1 MLRSISLFTFLVILS
16 SLGWARTDS
25 KHMQLL
31 IMPPSDSDTSVRNGE
46 SSEKKFSD
54 RVLPKSLTSA
64 DSSQTVV
71 SKIIDNSLAYWW
83 DNSELKNTSMG
94 QAATKIEENMKA
106 EMDLGSSDSGKTD
119 HKISLKVLAMQA
131 LAKIEYFGW
140 TKAAINYDAKAAKAE
155 LEVFENLSNNKDLVV
170 SHSVTAAESKSQLSL
185 RWNW

>member
-1 MLRSISLFTFLVILS
+1 MLRCISLFTFIFVLS
-16 SLGWARTDS
+16 SLGWTRTDI
-25 KHMQLL
+25 KKMPLL
-31 IMPPSDSDTSVRNGE
+31 IMPPSGIEAGTSNGE

-54 RVLPKSLTSA
+54 RVLPKSLTAA

-83 DNSELKNTSMG
+83 DNSELKNTSVG
-94 QAATKIEENMKA
+94 QAATKIEENMKT
-106 EMDLGSSDSGKTD
+106 EVDLGTSGDSKTD

-131 LAKIEYFGW
+131 LAKIEYKGW

-155 LEVFENLSNNKDLVV
+155 LEFFENLSNNKDLVV
-170 SHSVTAAESKSQLSL
+170 SHSVTAAENKSQLSL